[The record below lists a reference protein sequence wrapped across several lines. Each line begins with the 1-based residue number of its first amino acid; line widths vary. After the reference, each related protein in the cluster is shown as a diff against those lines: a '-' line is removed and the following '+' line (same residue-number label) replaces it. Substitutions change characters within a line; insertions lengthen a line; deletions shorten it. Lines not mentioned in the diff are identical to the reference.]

1 LFGATTKEIN
11 ASVDHDTNLA
21 GSHERRL
28 LPLFAA
34 KEQQD
39 FMYAASMFVVAERI
53 YWVLFNRECR
63 GRLQLT
69 PRQHQ

>member
-28 LPLFAA
+28 LPPFAA

-39 FMYAASMFVVAERI
+39 FMYAASMFVVA
-53 YWVLFNRECR
+53 
-63 GRLQLT
+63 
-69 PRQHQ
+69 